1 MNAEPGF
8 VRPSVGRIPRHDLYM
23 GNADKFVTF
32 ETPDGGRFGQ
42 QVGVIACGGGPL
54 FHRNSPVRR
63 RVALRDQ
70 LLILRIKA
78 CGDHGGP
85 QPFRR

>member
-8 VRPSVGRIPRHDLYM
+8 VRPSVGRMPRHDLYM
-23 GNADKFVTF
+23 GNADEVITF

-42 QVGVIACGGGPL
+42 QMGIIACGGGPL

-63 RVALRDQ
+63 RAAPQATPSRRKALPCA
-70 LLILRIKA
+70 INS
-78 CGDHGGP
+78 
-85 QPFRR
+85 